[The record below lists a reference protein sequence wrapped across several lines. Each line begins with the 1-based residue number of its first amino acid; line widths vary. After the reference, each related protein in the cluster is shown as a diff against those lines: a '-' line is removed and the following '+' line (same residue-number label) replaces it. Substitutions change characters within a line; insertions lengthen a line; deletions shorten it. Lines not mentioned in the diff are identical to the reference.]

1 MGRTRVA
8 FSIWL
13 SEGEGTPVKR
23 KKKPGMD
30 VTLFMKI
37 RISLSLV
44 LTLGVAYIALAC
56 EEGGERWKLLPD
68 PQSPIWV
75 GTVMA
80 LIVAG
85 LGLLVW
91 ERALNARF
99 AAVAVLT
106 LGIFYIAFAL
116 DGGFDLPALPRGED
130 RRLWEG
136 AMCALTV
143 ACIALFVWQ
152 KREEP
157 PALDALPPNTYIV
170 TSRAAPVRPGQ
181 GVQMRRPLRSAR
193 RPSQW
198 RAHRRLASRPPGGR
212 SPLDQREGLPQGRS
226 GALKSGAG
234 DGRARAALQRPRQ
247 GLRIRG
253 DRSARRQA
261 GSPER
266 RRLASRPHRWSDL
279 LGQPGGNATV
289 RWRQRIKAIDGRALS
304 QR

>member
-1 MGRTRVA
+1 MKG
-8 FSIWL
+8 
-13 SEGEGTPVKR
+13 

-30 VTLFMKI
+30 VPLFMKI

-44 LTLGVAYIALAC
+44 LTLGMAYIALAC

-116 DGGFDLPALPRGED
+116 DGGFGLPALPRGED
-130 RRLWEG
+130 SRLWEG
-136 AMCALTV
+136 AMCALTF
-143 ACIALFVWQ
+143 ACIALLVWQ

-170 TSRAAPVRPGQ
+170 TSRATPVRPG
-181 GVQMRRPLRSAR
+181 
-193 RPSQW
+193 
-198 RAHRRLASRPPGGR
+198 PG
-212 SPLDQREGLPQGRS
+212 REFKCGDLY
-226 GALKSGAG
+226 AL
-234 DGRARAALQRPRQ
+234 
-247 GLRIRG
+247 RG
-253 DRSARRQA
+253 DLLNGVRTA
-261 GSPER
+261 GW
-266 RRLASRPHRWSDL
+266 RPVL
-279 LGQPGGNATV
+279 
-289 RWRQRIKAIDGRALS
+289 IDGAIYWVSREAT
-304 QR
+304 RRYDGGEE

>member
-1 MGRTRVA
+1 MKG
-8 FSIWL
+8 
-13 SEGEGTPVKR
+13 

-30 VTLFMKI
+30 VPLFMKI

-116 DGGFDLPALPRGED
+116 DGGFGLPALPRGED
-130 RRLWEG
+130 SRLWEG
-136 AMCALTV
+136 AMCALTF
-143 ACIALFVWQ
+143 ACIALLVWQ

-170 TSRAAPVRPGQ
+170 TSRAAPVRPGP
-181 GVQMRRPLRSAR
+181 GREFKCGDLYALR
-193 RPSQW
+193 
-198 RAHRRLASRPPGGR
+198 
-212 SPLDQREGLPQGRS
+212 
-226 GALKSGAG
+226 GALLDGVRTAGWRPVLLEGEVLWISVKDCRKTEAAPSRAVQVTVERAQLYKGPGRDFASAATVPRDAKLEAPNAAGWRPVLIDGAIHWVSKDATRRY
-234 DGRARAALQRPRQ
+234 DGGEVR
-247 GLRIRG
+247 
-253 DRSARRQA
+253 
-261 GSPER
+261 
-266 RRLASRPHRWSDL
+266 
-279 LGQPGGNATV
+279 GNA
-289 RWRQRIKAIDGRALS
+289 
-304 QR
+304 

>member
-1 MGRTRVA
+1 MKG
-8 FSIWL
+8 
-13 SEGEGTPVKR
+13 

-30 VTLFMKI
+30 VPLFMKI

-56 EEGGERWKLLPD
+56 EGGERWKLLPD

-116 DGGFDLPALPRGED
+116 DGGFGLPALPRGED

-136 AMCALTV
+136 AMCALMI
-143 ACIALFVWQ
+143 ACIALLVWQ

-170 TSRAAPVRPGQ
+170 TSRAAPVRPG
-181 GVQMRRPLRSAR
+181 
-193 RPSQW
+193 
-198 RAHRRLASRPPGGR
+198 PG
-212 SPLDQREGLPQGRS
+212 REFKCGDLY
-226 GALKSGAG
+226 AL
-234 DGRARAALQRPRQ
+234 
-247 GLRIRG
+247 RG
-253 DRSARRQA
+253 DLLNGVRTAGWRPVLLEGEVLWISGKDCRKIEAAPSRTVQVTVEGAQLYKGPGRDFASA
-261 GSPER
+261 
-266 RRLASRPHRWSDL
+266 
-279 LGQPGGNATV
+279 ATV
-289 RWRQRIKAIDGRALS
+289 PRDTKLEAPNAAGWRPVLVEGKSTG
-304 QR
+304 

>member
-13 SEGEGTPVKR
+13 SEGEGTPVKG

-30 VTLFMKI
+30 VPLFMKI

-75 GTVMA
+75 GTLMA

-116 DGGFDLPALPRGED
+116 DGGFGLPALPRGED

-136 AMCALTV
+136 AMCALTY
-143 ACIALFVWQ
+143 ACSALLVWQ

-170 TSRAAPVRPGQ
+170 TSRATPVRPG
-181 GVQMRRPLRSAR
+181 
-193 RPSQW
+193 
-198 RAHRRLASRPPGGR
+198 PG
-212 SPLDQREGLPQGRS
+212 REFKCGDLY
-226 GALKSGAG
+226 AL
-234 DGRARAALQRPRQ
+234 
-247 GLRIRG
+247 RG
-253 DRSARRQA
+253 DLLNGVRTAGWRPVLLEGEVLWISGKDCRKIEAAPSRAVQVTVECAQLYKGPGKDFPPAAAVPRDAKLEVPNAAGWRPVLVEGTVYWVSREATRRY
-261 GSPER
+261 
-266 RRLASRPHRWSDL
+266 D
-279 LGQPGGNATV
+279 GG
-289 RWRQRIKAIDGRALS
+289 KE
-304 QR
+304 

>member
-1 MGRTRVA
+1 MKG
-8 FSIWL
+8 
-13 SEGEGTPVKR
+13 

-30 VTLFMKI
+30 VPLFMKI

-99 AAVAVLT
+99 AAIAVLT

-116 DGGFDLPALPRGED
+116 DGGFGLPALPRGEN

-136 AMCALTV
+136 AMCALTF
-143 ACIALFVWQ
+143 ACIALLVWQ
-152 KREEP
+152 KREES
-157 PALDALPPNTYIV
+157 PALDALPPNAYIV
-170 TSRAAPVRPGQ
+170 TSCAAPVRPG
-181 GVQMRRPLRSAR
+181 
-193 RPSQW
+193 
-198 RAHRRLASRPPGGR
+198 PG
-212 SPLDQREGLPQGRS
+212 REFKCGDLY
-226 GALKSGAG
+226 AL
-234 DGRARAALQRPRQ
+234 
-247 GLRIRG
+247 RG
-253 DRSARRQA
+253 DLLNGVRTAGWRPVLLEGEALWISGKDCRKIEAVPPRAVQVTVERAQLYRGPGRDFPPAAAVPRDTKLEVPNAAGWRPVLVEGEVYWVSREATRRY
-261 GSPER
+261 
-266 RRLASRPHRWSDL
+266 D
-279 LGQPGGNATV
+279 GG
-289 RWRQRIKAIDGRALS
+289 KE
-304 QR
+304 

>member
-1 MGRTRVA
+1 MKG
-8 FSIWL
+8 
-13 SEGEGTPVKR
+13 

-30 VTLFMKI
+30 VPLFMKI

-56 EEGGERWKLLPD
+56 DEGGERWKLLPD

-99 AAVAVLT
+99 AAIAVLT

-116 DGGFDLPALPRGED
+116 DGGFGLPALPHGEN

-136 AMCALTV
+136 AMCALTF
-143 ACIALFVWQ
+143 ACIALLVWQ
-152 KREEP
+152 KREES

-170 TSRAAPVRPGQ
+170 TSRAAPVRPG
-181 GVQMRRPLRSAR
+181 
-193 RPSQW
+193 
-198 RAHRRLASRPPGGR
+198 PG
-212 SPLDQREGLPQGRS
+212 REFKCGDLY
-226 GALKSGAG
+226 AL
-234 DGRARAALQRPRQ
+234 
-247 GLRIRG
+247 RG
-253 DRSARRQA
+253 DLLNGVRTAGWRPVLLEGEVLWISGKDCRKIEAAPPRAVQVTVERAQLYRGPGRDFPPAAAVPRDTKLEVPNAAGWRPVLVEGEVYWVSREATRRY
-261 GSPER
+261 
-266 RRLASRPHRWSDL
+266 D
-279 LGQPGGNATV
+279 GG
-289 RWRQRIKAIDGRALS
+289 KE
-304 QR
+304 

>member
-13 SEGEGTPVKR
+13 SEGEGTPVKG

-30 VTLFMKI
+30 VPLFMKI

-75 GTVMA
+75 GTLMA

-116 DGGFDLPALPRGED
+116 DGGFGLPALPRGED

-136 AMCALTV
+136 AMCALTF
-143 ACIALFVWQ
+143 ACIALLVWQ
-152 KREEP
+152 KREES

-170 TSRAAPVRPGQ
+170 ISCAAPVRPGPGREFKCGDLYALRGDLLN
-181 GVQMRRPLRSAR
+181 GVRTAGWRP
-193 RPSQW
+193 
-198 RAHRRLASRPPGGR
+198 RPPGGR
-212 SPLDQREGLPQGRS
+212 SPLDQREGLPQDRCGP
-226 GALKSGAG
+226 LKNSAG
-234 DGRARAALQRPRQ
+234 DSRARAALQRPRQ
-247 GLRIRG
+247 GLSARG
-253 DRSARRQA
+253 GRSARHQA

-266 RRLASRPHRWSDL
+266 RWLASPFS
-279 LGQPGGNATV
+279 
-289 RWRQRIKAIDGRALS
+289 
-304 QR
+304 

>member
-1 MGRTRVA
+1 MKG
-8 FSIWL
+8 
-13 SEGEGTPVKR
+13 

-30 VTLFMKI
+30 VPLFMKI

-75 GTVMA
+75 GTLMA

-116 DGGFDLPALPRGED
+116 DGGFGLPALPRGED

-136 AMCALTV
+136 AMCALMI
-143 ACIALFVWQ
+143 ACIALLVWQ
-152 KREEP
+152 KREES

-170 TSRAAPVRPGQ
+170 ISCATPVCPG
-181 GVQMRRPLRSAR
+181 
-193 RPSQW
+193 
-198 RAHRRLASRPPGGR
+198 PG
-212 SPLDQREGLPQGRS
+212 REFKCGDLY
-226 GALKSGAG
+226 AL
-234 DGRARAALQRPRQ
+234 
-247 GLRIRG
+247 RG
-253 DRSARRQA
+253 DLLNGVRTA
-261 GSPER
+261 GW
-266 RRLASRPHRWSDL
+266 RPVL
-279 LGQPGGNATV
+279 
-289 RWRQRIKAIDGRALS
+289 IDGAIYWVSREAT
-304 QR
+304 RRYDGGKE

>member
-1 MGRTRVA
+1 MKG
-8 FSIWL
+8 
-13 SEGEGTPVKR
+13 KR
-23 KKKPGMD
+23 KPGMD
-30 VTLFMKI
+30 VPRFMKI

-44 LTLGVAYIALAC
+44 MTLGVAYIALAC

-116 DGGFDLPALPRGED
+116 DGGFGLPALPRGEN

-136 AMCALTV
+136 AMCGLMI
-143 ACIALFVWQ
+143 ACIVLLVWQ

-170 TSRAAPVRPGQ
+170 TSRAAPVRPG
-181 GVQMRRPLRSAR
+181 
-193 RPSQW
+193 
-198 RAHRRLASRPPGGR
+198 PG
-212 SPLDQREGLPQGRS
+212 REFKCGDLY
-226 GALKSGAG
+226 AL
-234 DGRARAALQRPRQ
+234 
-247 GLRIRG
+247 RG
-253 DRSARRQA
+253 DLLNGVRTAGWRPVLLEGEALWISGKDCRKIDAAPSRTVQVTVERAQLYRGPGRDFPPAAAVPRDTKLEVPNAAGWRPVLVEGEVYWVSREATRRY
-261 GSPER
+261 
-266 RRLASRPHRWSDL
+266 D
-279 LGQPGGNATV
+279 GG
-289 RWRQRIKAIDGRALS
+289 KE
-304 QR
+304 